1 MQFDFGCDSVIDH
14 PWWWNLKLN
23 VIERTGKFAEILD
36 AFLMGQLEWYEL
48 VSLHVRLINHCML

>member
-14 PWWWNLKLN
+14 PWLWNLKLN